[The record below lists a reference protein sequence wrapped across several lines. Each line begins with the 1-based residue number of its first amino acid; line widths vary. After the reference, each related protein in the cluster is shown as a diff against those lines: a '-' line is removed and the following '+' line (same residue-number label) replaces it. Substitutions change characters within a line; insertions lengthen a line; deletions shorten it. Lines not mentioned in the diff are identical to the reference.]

1 MTPRR
6 GKASAPPRRGL
17 ATYHGRGIPT
27 AHRKLFAS
35 PERCQ
40 QVHKKSVHVSVHVR
54 VPKRAH
60 SANLS
65 SPATMEKP
73 PEFHGFRGVPGV
85 PVGIAKQALSQ
96 LSYGP

>member
-1 MTPRR
+1 
-6 GKASAPPRRGL
+6 
-17 ATYHGRGIPT
+17 
-27 AHRKLFAS
+27 
-35 PERCQ
+35 
-40 QVHKKSVHVSVHVR
+40 VHVR